1 VIFACFS
8 GIPAARETFRSSE
21 LVVGSSP
28 ASGPTQPSFLCSAQ
42 RCLADGY
49 SRQAKLESSSF
60 LSQSDCISVH
70 HGSISGISLQSLR
83 NPKALPFEAIKAAT
97 VHRER
102 VAPLLI
108 QELQKFAAD
117 FQGYDRN
124 DCLPVI
130 AIYLL
135 AEWQVDISPKA
146 IPKDGRC
153 DLVPSRRRG
162 VRIERCRVNG

>member
-1 VIFACFS
+1 MA
-8 GIPAARETFRSSE
+8 TH
-21 LVVGSSP
+21 
-28 ASGPTQPSFLCSAQ
+28 
-42 RCLADGY
+42 
-49 SRQAKLESSSF
+49 AKLSSKVLRFFLRATAYQFTMDASAES
-60 LSQSDCISVH
+60 L
-70 HGSISGISLQSLR
+70 LESLR

-135 AEWQVDISPKA
+135 AEWQVDISRKA

-153 DLVPSRRRG
+153 DLDPTRRRG
-162 VRIERCRVNG
+162 VRIEPGRVNG